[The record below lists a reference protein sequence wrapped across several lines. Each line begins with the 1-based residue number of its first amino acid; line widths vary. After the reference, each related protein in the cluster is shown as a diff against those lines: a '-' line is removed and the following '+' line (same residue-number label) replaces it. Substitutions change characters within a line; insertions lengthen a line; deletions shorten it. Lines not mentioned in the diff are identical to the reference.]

1 MTDVGGFGVEVEAIE
16 RGTKDHLA
24 SLINGGGKPAFGEE
38 AEEIFIV
45 KPAQFPFGVEV
56 SEEIEDLF
64 IEERVANFDGRVH
77 GNAVAF
83 GLEEVTC
90 ERDPAGDPDAPIERV
105 PVFGAVEGHLEIGP
119 GVGLHADGVHGIGI
133 EAEFGGTE
141 ETVGIDPGVGATDG
155 VFDIAAELP

>member
-1 MTDVGGFGVEVEAIE
+1 MET
-16 RGTKDHLA
+16 
-24 SLINGGGKPAFGEE
+24 
-38 AEEIFIV
+38 
-45 KPAQFPFGVEV
+45 AQFPFGVEV

-64 IEERVANFDGRVH
+64 IEERVANFDGGVH

-83 GLEEVTC
+83 GLEEVAC

-119 GVGLHADGVHGIGI
+119 RVGLHADGVHGIGI

>member
-1 MTDVGGFGVEVEAIE
+1 MEAIE

-24 SLINGGGKPAFGEE
+24 SLINGRRKPAFGEE

-45 KPAQFPFGVEV
+45 ETAQFPFGVEV

>member
-1 MTDVGGFGVEVEAIE
+1 MEAIE

-24 SLINGGGKPAFGEE
+24 SLINGRRKPAFGKE

-45 KPAQFPFGVEV
+45 ETAQFPFGVEV

-64 IEERVANFDGRVH
+64 IEERVADFDGRVH

-83 GLEEVTC
+83 GLEEVAC
-90 ERDPAGDPDAPIERV
+90 ESDPAGDPDAPIERV

-119 GVGLHADGVHGIGI
+119 RVGLHADGVHGIGV

-141 ETVGIDPGVGATDG
+141 ESVGIDPSVGATDG